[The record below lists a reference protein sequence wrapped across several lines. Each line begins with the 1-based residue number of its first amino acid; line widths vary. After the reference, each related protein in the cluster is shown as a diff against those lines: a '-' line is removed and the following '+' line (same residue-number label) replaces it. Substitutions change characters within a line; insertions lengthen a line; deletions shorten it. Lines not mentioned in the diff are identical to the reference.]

1 MSVMS
6 LWEQAWND
14 YDGETLARLISFDDR
29 HARNSK
35 FHKDDDPSDAV
46 ERVLEEP
53 IDDIVSDHLRAVYQE
68 IIYQRGSKTFFQC
81 LHKIRKCYRVLNSR
95 ISS

>member
-1 MSVMS
+1 MSVVMS
-6 LWEQAWND
+6 LGEQAWND
-14 YDGETLARLISFDDR
+14 YDGETLSRLISFDDR

-68 IIYQRGSKTFFQC
+68 IIYQRIQNFLSMFTQ
-81 LHKIRKCYRVLNSR
+81 NS
-95 ISS
+95 

>member
-1 MSVMS
+1 MS
-6 LWEQAWND
+6 LGEQAWND

-53 IDDIVSDHLRAVYQE
+53 IDDIVSDHLRAVYQG
-68 IIYQRGSKTFFQC
+68 IACSKW
-81 LHKIRKCYRVLNSR
+81 IRKAFLTKLTQIRKYEVS
-95 ISS
+95 